1 VSEAKCSIFFSS
13 NVEVEVK
20 AHCEE
25 LNIMTEAISEKYLG
39 LPAMVG
45 LDRTDSFNYLL
56 ERIIAR
62 LQGWKERFLSMG
74 GKEILIFTITSTNAR
89 ALPRVLKFNF
99 SMHIHNS

>member
-74 GKEILIFTITSTNAR
+74 GKGD
-89 ALPRVLKFNF
+89 PY
-99 SMHIHNS
+99 